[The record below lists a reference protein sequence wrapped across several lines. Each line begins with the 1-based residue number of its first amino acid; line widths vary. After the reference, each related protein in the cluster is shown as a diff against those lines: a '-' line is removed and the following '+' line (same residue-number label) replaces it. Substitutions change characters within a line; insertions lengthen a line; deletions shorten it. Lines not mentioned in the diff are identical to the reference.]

1 MTLLN
6 QLKSKTLQLRKERSS
21 LGPVMQFHLSEV
33 SQIGKNSGNRDTQD
47 DEVIQYLKK
56 TVQKLKENSY
66 SNVEEIVVLE
76 SLLPSMATDEQ
87 IKEFLSALDLSS
99 MNKGQIMGAV
109 KSHFGVLVDMKKVGT
124 ILNDLQKV

>member
-21 LGPVMQFHLSEV
+21 LSPVMQFHLSEV

-87 IKEFLSALDLSS
+87 IKEFLSALDLTS

>member
-33 SQIGKNSGNRDTQD
+33 SQIGKNCGNRDTQD